1 MDFSRQTLPTI
12 LCCMCGTPIPSNP
25 SNMCGM
31 CLRTQV
37 DITEGITKQLT
48 VQYCKSCGSYLTPP
62 TQWVFIEPESKELLA
77 FCLKRI
83 RGLNKVRLI
92 DASFVWTEPHSK
104 RLKVK
109 LTIQKEVFTGTI
121 LQQSFLVEYVLNTYQ
136 CDKCTKAQTPH
147 TWVAVAQVRQKVPHK
162 RTFYYLEQLLLRHSA
177 HLQPTSMKELPDG
190 LDFYFNTRS
199 HAQKLVDFLQQVIPI
214 TVKTGKK
221 LISQDDSNNTYN
233 YKYTFSVEIAPVCR
247 EDLICLPPKLRTSLG
262 NVSPIVLCFKVSN
275 VLHLVDTFTG
285 ATYEINKEIYA
296 RGPFTGIAN
305 SRQLVSFIV
314 LDISHV
320 RTSNSNNFFSPFL
333 MVDVQIA
340 RLADFGTNDITFQV
354 RSHLGK
360 ILKVGDTV
368 LGYEVSSLNFNNSD
382 FNTLNLN
389 RQNIPDIVL
398 VKKERPSKKDRI
410 WKLKRLE
417 TEKEEEEGSA
427 RSKKEVAEK
436 EREQQDYQHFLDDLE
451 ADRDYRSG
459 INLYPDQES
468 IQRKQRRREEMETE
482 TDEDDPDAVKLEEL
496 LSEMTIQDTEM
507 GEQDDQ

>member
-1 MDFSRQTLPTI
+1 
-12 LCCMCGTPIPSNP
+12 MCGTPIPSNP

-37 DITEGITKQLT
+37 DITDGITKQLT

-62 TQWVFIEPESKELLA
+62 NQWVFIEPESKELLA

-83 RGLNKVRLI
+83 RGLNKVRLV
-92 DASFVWTEPHSK
+92 DAAFIWTEPHSK

-121 LQQSFLVEYVLNTYQ
+121 LQQSFLVEYVLSTYQ

-162 RTFYYLEQLLLRHSA
+162 RTFFYLEQILLRHSA
-177 HLQPTSMKELPDG
+177 HLQATSMKELPDG

-199 HAQKLVDFLQQVIPI
+199 HCQKLIDFLQQVIPI

-262 NVSPIVLCFKVSN
+262 NVCPIVLCHKVSN
-275 VLHLVDTFTG
+275 LLHLVDVTTG
-285 ATYEINKEIYA
+285 ANYEVNKETYG
-296 RGPFTGIAN
+296 RTPFTAIAN
-305 SRQLVSFIV
+305 ARQLVPFVV

-320 RTSNSNNFFSPFL
+320 PTNNNSYFSHFL
-333 MVDVQIA
+333 IVDVQIA
-340 RLADFGTNDITFQV
+340 RLADLGSNDITFQI
-354 RSHLGK
+354 RTHLGK

-382 FNTLNLN
+382 FNALNLS
-389 RQNIPDIVL
+389 RQSIPEIVL
-398 VKKERPSKKDRI
+398 VKKERPRKKDRI

-417 TEKEEEEGSA
+417 TQREEDEESTM
-427 RSKKEVAEK
+427 RSKKEAAEK
-436 EREQQDYQHFLDDLE
+436 EKEQEDYQQFLDDLE

-459 INLYPDQES
+459 ITLYKDPES
-468 IQRKQRRREEMETE
+468 LQRKKHRPEEMD
-482 TDEDDPDAVKLEEL
+482 DEAGDQDDPEAVKLEEL
-496 LSEMTIQDTEM
+496 LSEMTIEDAEM
-507 GEQDDQ
+507 GGDE